1 MVGRVTSTYLL
12 NKLLSMY
19 LKLYQIKKHLNID
32 ADFTDDDEYLMDL
45 ASVAENAVQSHID
58 NNLSELEDENGTI
71 PMPII
76 QAMLLMIG
84 TLYAKR
90 ESIVFGS
97 ASEVPLSY
105 EYLLGLYRNYNGSE
119 KGVVRI

>member
-1 MVGRVTSTYLL
+1 
-12 NKLLSMY
+12 MY

-58 NNLSELEDENGTI
+58 INLRELEDEDGTI

-76 QAMLLMIG
+76 QSMLLMVG
-84 TLYAKR
+84 TLYSKR

-97 ASEVPLSY
+97 ASEVPLAY
-105 EYLLGLYRNYNGSE
+105 DYLLGLYRNYNGS
-119 KGVVRI
+119 KDGTGRI